1 MKRGLL
7 KLSAACCGESSIL
20 KEQERLCIRSLTPRQ
35 AMGNALATEFNRKR
49 RRRALIIGALAVGIA
64 AIPSPALAMHI
75 SEGILPLPWALL
87 WFLTAL
93 PFLAAGLNKLRK
105 NSAAM
110 PELKPLVGL
119 AGAAVFI
126 ISCMPIPIPT
136 TGTCSHPCGTG
147 LAALLIGPALTVVI
161 ASVSL
166 TLQALFLAHGG
177 LTTLGANIVSM
188 GIVGSYAAF
197 GVYKLSRSAGASQF
211 VAFFLAGVI
220 SDWATY
226 LMTALELAGALSGSG
241 SFGTMF
247 KAITLAFVPTQLP
260 LGILEGIITAGALKF
275 MLARRP
281 SLAFITGE
289 KGTT

>member
-1 MKRGLL
+1 MKMGTITTKRDRRIGTVILL
-7 KLSAACCGESSIL
+7 
-20 KEQERLCIRSLTPRQ
+20 
-35 AMGNALATEFNRKR
+35 
-49 RRRALIIGALAVGIA
+49 ALIVGV
-64 AIPSPALAMHI
+64 PSPAFAMHI

-87 WFLTAL
+87 WSFAAL
-93 PFLAAGLNKLRK
+93 PFLAAGLKDLRE

-119 AGAAVFI
+119 AGAAVFV
-126 ISCMPIPIPT
+126 ISCMPIPVPT

-177 LTTLGANIVSM
+177 LTTLGANILSLGVA
-188 GIVGSYAAF
+188 GAYAAV
-197 GVYKLSRSAGASQF
+197 GTYKIARTAGASRLAASF
-211 VAFFLAGVI
+211 CAGVV

-226 LMTALELAGALSGSG
+226 LMTSLELAGALSGG
-241 SFGTMF
+241 ASFGTMF

-260 LGILEGIITAGALKF
+260 LGILEGFITAGALKF

-281 SLAFITGE
+281 SLAFIIAR
-289 KGTT
+289 KGKA